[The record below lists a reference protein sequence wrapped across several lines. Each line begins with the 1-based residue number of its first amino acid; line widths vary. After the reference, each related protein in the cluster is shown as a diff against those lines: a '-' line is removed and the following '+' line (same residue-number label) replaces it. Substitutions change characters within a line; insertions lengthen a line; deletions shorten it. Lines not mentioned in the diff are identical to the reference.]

1 MIIDFATMLQ
11 DISGSNSALYNII
24 TGGITA
30 STVNT
35 SNIEDSRDIG
45 IQLESQPGDDE
56 TISQLSDGESYQE
69 ERQPPLFEPSP
80 IYTYKEG
87 EPEPILKNGD
97 KSETIALMTVKD
109 GYIESTDKKDG
120 NDGKKGPTEGVD
132 NNNI

>member
-1 MIIDFATMLQ
+1 MLQ
-11 DISGSNSALYNII
+11 DISGTNTALYNII

-35 SNIEDSRDIG
+35 SNNEDSG
-45 IQLESQPGDDE
+45 ESQPGDDKK
-56 TISQLSDGESYQE
+56 SDQE

-87 EPEPILKNGD
+87 KSEPILKNRD
-97 KSETIALMTVKD
+97 KSKTIALMTVKD
-109 GYIESTDKKDG
+109 GYIVTDKDE

-132 NNNI
+132 NNETHENLS